1 MMGQTEEEPDRSR
14 EAIPNEIV
22 LTDILVRLPT
32 KDVVRLSCVSK
43 QWHRIIGDP
52 SFRRLHGAD
61 HVATPSESEALL
73 VTKNR
78 EPGRREEA
86 SVFNLSSGKAM
97 CHVFIPTGYSL
108 TNVCNGFLCFELNHG
123 QAPAVVCNPVTGETL
138 ELPKA
143 PPISGEDRVSLNHL
157 FALGFS
163 PNTREYKM
171 FRLSHDHQVHIAV
184 HTLGDGTGA
193 WRQYSYPSRFCPVF
207 TSPPKRERTAQMLVL
222 DVAAEARRTF
232 RLPYYY
238 DDYHWNLSEMMAS
251 GFDLNGEMC
260 LAVHVFGRGTRRT
273 LQFWVMKPPGEL
285 QDEDNHEQ
293 LCWDLRYSF
302 NLDDSYCIDR
312 PKGGWLDH
320 AQMLCYRH
328 GDTLYKHSTRGYSAS
343 TSPNVGLSFDQKL
356 ELPRAPSL
364 SPNVSEDWSSL
375 IWLQARRWNIHGGY
389 RPSLLSPLIFAALPP
404 QDEKGEETRQFEH
417 ALLSAIRQT

>member
-22 LTDILVRLPT
+22 PT

-78 EPGRREEA
+78 EPGRRERPA
-86 SVFNLSSGKAM
+86 SSHLSSGKA
-97 CHVFIPTGYSL
+97 IL

-123 QAPAVVCNPVTGETL
+123 QAPAVVCNPVTARRWSFQRPL
-138 ELPKA
+138 RSPA
-143 PPISGEDRVSLNHL
+143 RDRVSLNHL

-328 GDTLYKHSTRGYSAS
+328 GGHPVQAFHERI
-343 TSPNVGLSFDQKL
+343 LSI
-356 ELPRAPSL
+356 
-364 SPNVSEDWSSL
+364 N
-375 IWLQARRWNIHGGY
+375 ARRWNIHGGY

>member
-1 MMGQTEEEPDRSR
+1 
-14 EAIPNEIV
+14 
-22 LTDILVRLPT
+22 
-32 KDVVRLSCVSK
+32 
-43 QWHRIIGDP
+43 
-52 SFRRLHGAD
+52 
-61 HVATPSESEALL
+61 
-73 VTKNR
+73 
-78 EPGRREEA
+78 
-86 SVFNLSSGKAM
+86 
-97 CHVFIPTGYSL
+97 
-108 TNVCNGFLCFELNHG
+108 
-123 QAPAVVCNPVTGETL
+123 
-138 ELPKA
+138 
-143 PPISGEDRVSLNHL
+143 
-157 FALGFS
+157 
-163 PNTREYKM
+163 M
-171 FRLSHDHQVHIAV
+171 FRLSFPSSCGRHDHQVHIAV

-193 WRQYSYPSRFCPVF
+193 WRQYSYSSRFCPVF
-207 TSPPKRERTAQMLVL
+207 TSPPVHIDGKLYVVTTDYQKRERTAQMLVL

-302 NLDDSYCIDR
+302 DLDDSYCIDR

-320 AQMLCYRH
+320 AQML
-328 GDTLYKHSTRGYSAS
+328 
-343 TSPNVGLSFDQKL
+343 
-356 ELPRAPSL
+356 APSL